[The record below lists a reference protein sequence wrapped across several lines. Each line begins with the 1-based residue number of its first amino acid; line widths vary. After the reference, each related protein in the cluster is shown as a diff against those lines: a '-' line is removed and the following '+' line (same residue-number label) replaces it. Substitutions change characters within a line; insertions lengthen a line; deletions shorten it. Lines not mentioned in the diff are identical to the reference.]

1 MTTPMN
7 GSLARARQSVP
18 TFTGTMPDASVAQAH
33 ALIGIGEVLQ
43 QILVELQK
51 QNQQAQQ
58 LTAQRRPRGR
68 QPERGVDG
76 SLL

>member
-1 MTTPMN
+1 MTTPPN

-43 QILVELQK
+43 EILVELQT
-51 QNQQAQQ
+51 QRQQAQQ
-58 LTAQRRPRGR
+58 HVASKQRRPRGR
-68 QPERGVDG
+68 EGTEFP
-76 SLL
+76 

>member
-1 MTTPMN
+1 MTSPMN

-51 QNQQAQQ
+51 QAQQ
-58 LTAQRRPRGR
+58 PQGRMSRRQRIDA
-68 QPERGVDG
+68 E
-76 SLL
+76 